1 MVLHGTSEYL
11 IHIRNLKQAL
21 NNGFIL
27 TKVHRV
33 IKFNQKVILTWIL
46 SWDKKQKKIKKIEK
60 YFFKLMSNAAF
71 EKILENE
78 KKNRKEKKPF
88 SIRTKLSYYKIFL
101 RQFISNRNKK
111 LKY

>member
-1 MVLHGTSEYL
+1 
-11 IHIRNLKQAL
+11 
-21 NNGFIL
+21 
-27 TKVHRV
+27 
-33 IKFNQKVILTWIL
+33 
-46 SWDKKQKKIKKIEK
+46 
-60 YFFKLMSNAAF
+60 MSNAAF